1 MYHIL
6 YKNKANVPVCDLI
19 QNEDA
24 MNDYVHKLVNMGI
37 NPDDIT
43 VIHNDNH
50 EMSFTVQN
58 KHERK

>member
-6 YKNKANVPVCDLI
+6 YKNKANVPACDLI
-19 QNEDA
+19 QGKDA

-37 NPDDIT
+37 KPDDIT

-50 EMSFTVQN
+50 EMSFI
-58 KHERK
+58 E